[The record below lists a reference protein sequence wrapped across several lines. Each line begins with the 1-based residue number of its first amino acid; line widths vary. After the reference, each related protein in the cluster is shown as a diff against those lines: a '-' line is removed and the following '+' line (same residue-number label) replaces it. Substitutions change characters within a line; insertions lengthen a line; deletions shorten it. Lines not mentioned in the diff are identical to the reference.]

1 MQWDGYIG
9 VKGNVNWG
17 QVLEALVLLR
27 KFGGMEYTSIG
38 EKRERRK

>member
-17 QVLEALVLLR
+17 QVLEALVLR
-27 KFGGMEYTSIG
+27 KFGGME
-38 EKRERRK
+38 